1 MRYKNITLVV
11 FILLSLSSCAK
22 KEKGKVIAE
31 IDGLEIT
38 KEEIEFQLP
47 AGTKDDPSVFENF
60 KKDYIKKA
68 IFYKAAEEE
77 GFLKREDIKTRLKI
91 EKIKLVS
98 ESYLDNKLSPIAV
111 SEDEVEK
118 MFNEFKDYFNKDAE
132 LLILYYK
139 DTTQSSM
146 YKKVLKLRG
155 WRLSR
160 QIKALMKSNAVVGI
174 DTIKSNLGELYLN
187 LGKAFVKSVANLK
200 IGEIAGPISMD
211 GFYVYIKL
219 LGATQVK
226 YNPDEIKS
234 LLRDY
239 LLNKKKQSVEDS
251 LYNYLLTKYS
261 VREVTQ

>member
-47 AGTKDDPSVFENF
+47 AGTKDEPSVFENF

-77 GFLKREDIKTRLKI
+77 GFLEREDITTRLKI

-98 ESYLDNKLSPIAV
+98 ESYLDSKLSSIAV
-111 SEDEVEK
+111 SEDEVKK